1 MESCQICYEGEAKYK
16 IQCGS
21 TTPHCIC
28 YSCETTWRLKTKPTP
43 KGRPLT
49 CPFCRGVEKTPGN
62 RSRSSYEAEIE
73 LLYKDLHMR
82 RTPLH
87 YEFQS
92 QLDMVRST
100 HPYSLA
106 SSRLRDALLDMTAPA
121 RPRVTVP
128 PPAPVPPVTVP
139 PRSPSPI
146 YDPSVAPASL
156 PVAMDPASLPVAPM
170 PPAMPITRTYA
181 VHIPKR
187 WCQSGR
193 RELSMCPTQNKTQRK
208 CSYPSGCDQF
218 VCRDCRMCI
227 SHFPSS

>member
-49 CPFCRGVEKTPGN
+49 CPFCRGVEKMSGN
-62 RSRSSYEAEIE
+62 RSRSSYEAELE
-73 LLYKDLHMR
+73 LLYKDIHMR

-100 HPYSLA
+100 HPYLA
-106 SSRLRDALLDMTAPA
+106 SSGLRDALLDMTAPA
-121 RPRVTVP
+121 RPVTVP
-128 PPAPVPPVTVP
+128 PEPV
-139 PRSPSPI
+139 
-146 YDPSVAPASL
+146 
-156 PVAMDPASLPVAPM
+156 

-181 VHIPKR
+181 VHPKR

-193 RELSMCPTQNKTQRK
+193 RELSMCLTQNKTQRK

>member
-100 HPYSLA
+100 HPYLA
-106 SSRLRDALLDMTAPA
+106 SSSLRDALLDMTAPA

-139 PRSPSPI
+139 PRSPSPV
-146 YDPSVAPASL
+146 YDPPASSPVAMGPASL
-156 PVAMDPASLPVAPM
+156 PVYNPAP
-170 PPAMPITRTYA
+170 RTA
-181 VHIPKR
+181 KR

-193 RELSMCPTQNKTQRK
+193 RELSMCTTQNKTQRK

-227 SHFPSS
+227 SHFPSP